1 MILESSRRRSEG
13 MAEGGCGGNSAMPER
28 NQNEA
33 SPATLLVESRTQQK
47 SFLFLLE
54 EKIRRAQIRKS
65 EENFFAGWR
74 VVASGGGAAFLVLF
88 KVGSRK
94 VYNYST
100 TSLHDKSWSFKV
112 LGSGGD
118 SLA

>member
-1 MILESSRRRSEG
+1 
-13 MAEGGCGGNSAMPER
+13 MPER

-74 VVASGGGAAFLVLF
+74 VVASGGGAASLVPF
-88 KVGSRK
+88 KVGSSK
-94 VYNYST
+94 VQNIPFIP
-100 TSLHDKSWSFKV
+100 KSPRTGAFW
-112 LGSGGD
+112 
-118 SLA
+118 